1 MKRRNFLVAAG
12 AALVA
17 GCNRIAETNAGKAV
31 LDAADSWHKNAHKNL
46 QTLDA
51 LRPRRVR

>member
-17 GCNRIAETNAGKAV
+17 GCNRIADTNAGKAV
-31 LDAADSWHKNAHKNL
+31 LDAADSWHKNAL
-46 QTLDA
+46 C
-51 LRPRRVR
+51 VRN